1 MINNRNKNMN
11 KNVNNSDNLDS
22 ISTNSSNLTEND
34 HIISSTTIDSNSISN
49 TTNNTHQNIK
59 YEKLVQD
66 YVKQRSK
73 LTILKKAYIELSE
86 TSSQK
91 DQSMRKYEQEIE
103 GLNFRNQQLTARVEI
118 LQRDLELAN
127 NSVAALNASI
137 SSVTA
142 SSTNSNSSSSND
154 LHNNNNNNIKKH
166 STLLNSSQ
174 SLSSSSSLS
183 TLSNNSNTLN
193 HSSRFEILAEE
204 LQHKINE
211 NTQLHR
217 KLNEIEIDFG
227 QKLTKNE
234 QLIKKLE
241 YDKMILEKKLESS
254 EHSSKNL
261 IEKLQNDKIKLEL
274 NLIQIENQ
282 LRETHNEKEKQ
293 ETELKKENHELKI
306 QQQQFLHMSN
316 SSSSLSSLGA
326 SSTPIKT
333 LNTVNS
339 PASEDSLF
347 EYLNI
352 QIDILSKLFS
362 SLEERSNQFN
372 SNKNNNKHSQ
382 LAKQAT
388 KCDQLL
394 NQQLIPLFKIRNT
407 TKSSSDDTKRVLKE
421 FFDCLHLVLQACSND
436 LINTT
441 DFQYANYNDSDFS
454 FKQSDEMDTFNK
466 KIKIYVTKLDTLLF
480 NNNDESNNFS
490 SLIENLI
497 RNSIINNS
505 NSYLNI
511 PNISSQQSSKFSS
524 QLLQMNDVL
533 EKLLF
538 VFNEKLA
545 LEYTLDYPT
554 SLTTT
559 DECILSYLSQFKQ
572 TNVLIIS
579 LLNTNNI
586 NDLIGKY
593 ISKYHQKQDEISSKN
608 NEYNNNVLIEKEME
622 DLKLNISHKD
632 DELKDLKEKYEK
644 LKEKTQKDFD
654 EIERQ
659 NFKLE
664 QVQSKYDELKLKYE
678 HQLVELNQLRNLQL
692 ENNNSNNDNN
702 TSNSNNE
709 ISHSPSKSQMKNSI
723 SDDFA
728 NHNHFNL
735 DDLEEITVGLY
746 TKQINEL
753 NERINYLD
761 GKCILYHDEMRS
773 IYQRLKLQI
782 DKNNLIESELNEIKD
797 QLERTRSGYET
808 QMSTMSD
815 HLIEMTDRMSR
826 QMEENEKLKHDLNMA
841 LMNNGD
847 SNKNNKSLSKSNG
860 KKSAK

>member
-1 MINNRNKNMN
+1 MN
-11 KNVNNSDNLDS
+11 KNVINSDNLDS

-34 HIISSTTIDSNSISN
+34 HMISSTIIDSNSI
-49 TTNNTHQNIK
+49 NNTSNNNHQTIK

-66 YVKQRSK
+66 YVKLRSK

-103 GLNFRNQQLTARVEI
+103 GLNFRNQQLTSRVEI
-118 LQRDLELAN
+118 LQKDLEIAN

-137 SSVTA
+137 NPAIA
-142 SSTNSNSSSSND
+142 SSGNLNSSSND
-154 LHNNNNNNIKKH
+154 LHNNKKH

-183 TLSNNSNTLN
+183 TLSNNSNNNTTN
-193 HSSRFEILAEE
+193 SHSSRFEILAEE

-211 NTQLHR
+211 NTHLHR

-254 EHSSKNL
+254 EHTSKNL

-282 LRETHNEKEKQ
+282 LRETHSEKEKQ
-293 ETELKKENHELKI
+293 ETELKKENQELKI
-306 QQQQFLHMSN
+306 QHQHFLHMSN

-333 LNTVNS
+333 NIIS
-339 PASEDSLF
+339 PSSEDSLF

-352 QIDILSKLFS
+352 QIDTLAKLFS
-362 SLEERSNQFN
+362 SLEERSNQF
-372 SNKNNNKHSQ
+372 SSKNTFSQ
-382 LAKQAT
+382 LAKQAI

-407 TKSSSDDTKRVLKE
+407 TKSSKDDTKRVLNE

-441 DFQYANYNDSDFS
+441 DFQHTNHDSNFI
-454 FKQSDEMDTFNK
+454 FKPSEEMDTFNK
-466 KIKIYVTKLDTLLF
+466 KLKIYVNKLDILLF
-480 NNNDESNNFS
+480 NNDESNNFS
-490 SLIENLI
+490 SLIENLVL
-497 RNSIINNS
+497 NSIISN
-505 NSYLNI
+505 NSYLSI
-511 PNISSQQSSKFSS
+511 PNISSQQSAKFSS
-524 QLLQMNDVL
+524 NLLQMNDIL

-545 LEYTLDYPT
+545 LEYSLDYPA

-559 DECILSYLSQFKQ
+559 DECILSYLSQIKQ
-572 TNVLIIS
+572 TNVLISS

-586 NDLIGKY
+586 NDLISKY
-593 ISKYHQKQDEISSKN
+593 MSRYHQKQDEISFKN
-608 NEYNNNVLIEKEME
+608 NEYNNNILIEKEME
-622 DLKLNISHKD
+622 DLKLNVSQKD
-632 DELKDLKEKYEK
+632 DELKCLKEKYDK
-644 LKEKTQKDFD
+644 LKEKTEKDFD

-659 NFKLE
+659 NFRLE
-664 QVQSKYDELKLKYE
+664 QYQSKYDELKLKYE
-678 HQLVELNQLRNLQL
+678 QQLIELNELRSLRSENNK
-692 ENNNSNNDNN
+692 NNNS
-702 TSNSNNE
+702 SSNNE
-709 ISHSPSKSQMKNSI
+709 ISQSTIPQMKTSM

-728 NHNHFNL
+728 NHNHFNI
-735 DDLEEITVGLY
+735 DDLEETTVGLY
-746 TKQINEL
+746 TKQINDL

-761 GKCILYHDEMRS
+761 GKCVFYHEEMKS
-773 IYQRLKLQI
+773 IYQRLKFQI

-797 QLERTRSGYET
+797 QLETTRSGYET

-815 HLIEMTDRMSR
+815 HLIEMTDRMGR
-826 QMEENEKLKHDLNMA
+826 QMEENEKLKHELNMT
-841 LMNNGD
+841 LMSNGD
-847 SNKNNKSLSKSNG
+847 NNKNSKSLSKTNS

>member
-1 MINNRNKNMN
+1 MN

-34 HIISSTTIDSNSISN
+34 HIVSSTTIDSNSISN
-49 TTNNTHQNIK
+49 PNNNTNNHLNIK

-66 YVKQRSK
+66 YVKLRSK

-118 LQRDLELAN
+118 LQKDLELAN

-137 SSVTA
+137 NSTTT
-142 SSTNSNSSSSND
+142 SSTNFNSSSSND
-154 LHNNNNNNIKKH
+154 LHNNNKKH

-183 TLSNNSNTLN
+183 TLSNNSNTNNTNN

-241 YDKMILEKKLESS
+241 YDKMILEKKLESN
-254 EHSSKNL
+254 EHTSKNL

-282 LRETHNEKEKQ
+282 LRETHSEKEKQ
-293 ETELKKENHELKI
+293 ESEFKKENQELKI
-306 QQQQFLHMSN
+306 QHQQFLHMSN

-333 LNTVNS
+333 NLNS
-339 PASEDSLF
+339 PSSEDSLF
-347 EYLNI
+347 EYFSI
-352 QIDILSKLFS
+352 QTETLSKLFS
-362 SLEERSNQFN
+362 SLEERSNQFR
-372 SNKNNNKHSQ
+372 SNNNSQ

-394 NQQLIPLFKIRNT
+394 NQKLIPLFKIHNT
-407 TKSSSDDTKRVLKE
+407 TKSFTDDAKTVLKE
-421 FFDCLHLVLQACSND
+421 FFDFLHLVLQTCSND
-436 LINTT
+436 LINKT
-441 DFQYANYNDSDFS
+441 DFQYANDSGFN

-466 KIKIYVTKLDTLLF
+466 KLKIYINKLDSLLF
-480 NNNDESNNFS
+480 NNEESKGFS
-490 SLIENLI
+490 NSIEILI
-497 RNSIINNS
+497 RNSTVNN

-511 PNISSQQSSKFSS
+511 PNISSQQSAKFSS

-545 LEYTLDYPT
+545 LEYTLEYPT

-572 TNVLIIS
+572 TNILILS

-586 NDLIGKY
+586 SDLIDKY
-593 ISKYHQKQDEISSKN
+593 ISKYHQKQDEISSRN
-608 NEYNNNVLIEKEME
+608 IEYNNNILIEKEM
-622 DLKLNISHKD
+622 DGLKLNISQKD
-632 DELKDLKEKYEK
+632 DELKDLREKYEQ

-659 NFKLE
+659 NFRLE
-664 QVQSKYDELKLKYE
+664 QVQSKYEDLKLKYE
-678 HQLVELNQLRNLQL
+678 QQLIDLNELRSLRS
-692 ENNNSNNDNN
+692 ESKNNDDGN
-702 TSNSNNE
+702 TSDTSNNE
-709 ISHSPSKSQMKNSI
+709 ISQSQMKNSI

-728 NHNHFNL
+728 NYNHFNI
-735 DDLEEITVGLY
+735 DDLEELTVGLY
-746 TKQINEL
+746 KNQIDEL
-753 NERINYLD
+753 NERIHYLD
-761 GKCILYHDEMRS
+761 GKCILYHDEMKS
-773 IYQRLKLQI
+773 IYQRLKLQL
-782 DKNNLIESELNEIKD
+782 DKNNLIENELNEIKD

-826 QMEENEKLKHDLNMA
+826 QMEENEKLKHDLNMT

-847 SNKNNKSLSKSNG
+847 NNKNTKSLSKTNS